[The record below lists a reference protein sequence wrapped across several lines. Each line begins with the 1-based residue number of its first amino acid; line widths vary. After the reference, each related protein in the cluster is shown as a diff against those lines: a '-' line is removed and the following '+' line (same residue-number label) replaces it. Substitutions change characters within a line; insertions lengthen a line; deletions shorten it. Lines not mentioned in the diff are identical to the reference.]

1 LWTISNYLI
10 LPLAIS
16 NFLNYYPSIPLE
28 GPMHQRSLTTGSL
41 QVAERW
47 RDGVRTF
54 EAWFTFQPGRV
65 GHGETREDAIRN
77 IPRRPQ

>member
-1 LWTISNYLI
+1 M
-10 LPLAIS
+10 A
-16 NFLNYYPSIPLE
+16 YY
-28 GPMHQRSLTTGSL
+28 RSLNTTGSL

-65 GHGETREDAIRN
+65 GHGVTREEAITN
-77 IPRRPQ
+77 IPRKAA